1 VGLSRPEFKGQA
13 GFMDSCFHR
22 NDRGK
27 MCYNEYVIRG
37 IGVAMAK
44 KEPKDLKTFIENVNK
59 KDKVNGKKVV
69 FDFVK
74 RKRK

>member
-1 VGLSRPEFKGQA
+1 
-13 GFMDSCFHR
+13 MT
-22 NDRGK
+22 
-27 MCYNEYVIRG
+27 
-37 IGVAMAK
+37 K
-44 KEPKDLKTFIENVNK
+44 KETEDLKTFIENVNK